1 MDWKYLY
8 LNFDGRI
15 APKDWWIGI
24 IIIFVVSLIISA
36 LIGNQGLVQF
46 VIAIL
51 LFIGGLS
58 LHIKRF
64 HNRGKSGWWVL
75 VFFIPVIGF
84 IWMIVEMGILEGDAD
99 ANEYGP
105 ATT

>member
-8 LNFDGRI
+8 TNFDGRI
-15 APKDWWIGI
+15 ARKDWWIGI
-24 IIIFVVSLIISA
+24 AILFVVSLVISA
-36 LIGNQGLVQF
+36 LVGEGGIVQF
-46 VIAIL
+46 VIAII

-64 HNRGKSGWWVL
+64 HDRGKSGWWVL
-75 VFFIPVIGF
+75 VFLIPVIGF
-84 IWMIVEMGILEGDAD
+84 IWMIVEMGILEGDSD